1 MKCCEHCGLTEN
13 ETRIIKSKFGILCR
27 KHYLQMYRHGK
38 FLHTIYD
45 SNRYEIIDDYV
56 RVYMYDKEGNEC
68 EYTLIDLEDLDKVR
82 GHKIGRYGDYAR
94 ISLNG
99 DREFLHKYLVDYDM
113 VDHINRDKLDN
124 RKSNLR
130 PTNKSNNAI
139 NVDRGMYTG
148 VWNVPSGRYQAVITV
163 NYESIYL
170 GTFDTREEALY
181 QRYLAEIKYFG
192 DNRVKD
198 YDDIKLKIFS
208 EKGFI

>member
-1 MKCCEHCGLTEN
+1 MLCG
-13 ETRIIKSKFGILCR
+13 
-27 KHYLQMYRHGK
+27 KHYLQMSRHGK

-56 RVYMYDKEGNEC
+56 RIYMYDKEGNEC
-68 EYTLIDLEDLDKVR
+68 GYTLIDLEDLDKVK

-113 VDHINRDKLDN
+113 VDHINRNKLDN
-124 RKSNLR
+124 RKFNLR
-130 PTNKSNNAI
+130 PTNKSKNAV

-148 VWNVPSGRYQAVITV
+148 VWKVPSGRYQAIITV
-163 NYESIYL
+163 NYKRIYL
-170 GTFDTREEALY
+170 GTFDTRDEALY

-198 YDDIKLKIFS
+198 YDEIKLKIFR